1 MACNWQL
8 SVRHAL
14 QGASDTFSNKNAAV
28 ISSSLHFFFVFV
40 LFVLAVDDLQ
50 VYLHLKHPLGRQLF
64 VLQALRNAFDTSSNG
79 KAAVMSSSLHFW
91 AVWFVICFG
100 H

>member
-28 ISSSLHFFFVFV
+28 ISSILHFFVFV
-40 LFVLAVDDLQ
+40 LFVLAIDDFQ
-50 VYLHLKHPLGRQLF
+50 IYLHLKHPLGRQLF
-64 VLQALRNAFDTSSNG
+64 VLQALRSDFDTSSG
-79 KAAVMSSSLHFW
+79 KKAAIMSSSLHF
-91 AVWFVICFG
+91 
-100 H
+100 